1 MFDLSGLPQT
11 GPALPLVMSALG
23 TFLTAAWFRPDLHPA
38 GHLLISE
45 EGYHVTSDLP

>member
-1 MFDLSGLPQT
+1 MLL
-11 GPALPLVMSALG
+11 GPRRV
-23 TFLTAAWFRPDLHPA
+23 LTAAWFRPDLHPA